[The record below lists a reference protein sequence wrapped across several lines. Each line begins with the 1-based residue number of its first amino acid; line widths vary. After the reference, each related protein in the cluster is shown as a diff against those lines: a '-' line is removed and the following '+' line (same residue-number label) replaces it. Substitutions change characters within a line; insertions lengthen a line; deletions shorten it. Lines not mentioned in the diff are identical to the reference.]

1 VAGRH
6 LQLCLAQGRTAT
18 GLAGMDPFPSTWLPR
33 GTDRQPFS
41 APETDGILDENFLR
55 VLAQSRGG
63 QSVAGGWDYR
73 ICR

>member
-1 VAGRH
+1 MG
-6 LQLCLAQGRTAT
+6 
-18 GLAGMDPFPSTWLPR
+18 PFPSTWLPR